1 MKMMK
6 PTLYI
11 LMLAALLAGCERS
24 LDTEGPDL
32 EDLYGE
38 FSVLDPFTLSQNKVD
53 FAAGEKVH
61 FTARFSKIIDWKLSI
76 KGKASGAQRVFE
88 GKSRQIDISNSEW
101 AGETSLL
108 PIFLVEECE
117 AHLSVADD
125 SLQFT
130 EILTIEG
137 VKSNEGFVVADFE
150 NGWNDQWLTFVQSG
164 ADMSFNITDSDPAAQ
179 GNFYYDMGGEVD
191 WDWLIGM
198 IEFPASAYGE
208 NTFPLSNNANDVYF
222 NAMVYLPEGITNPV
236 LLMQFREDENED
248 GEFDEE
254 SEDMYSLELKV
265 SDLTSGWQLISLKY
279 ADLVALANGAPVEPN
294 GNGNHEPDKLW
305 RVSNLFLA
313 NPSSG
318 YSQMYMDYVIFTE
331 GAPLKP

>member
-1 MKMMK
+1 MIKSR
-6 PTLYI
+6 LYI
-11 LMLAALLAGCERS
+11 LILGTLLAGCDRT

-32 EDLYGE
+32 KDLYGE
-38 FSVLDPFTLSQNKVD
+38 FSILDPFAMSQNKVD
-53 FAAGEKVH
+53 FSAGEKVY

-76 KGKASGAQRVFE
+76 TGKGSGAQRVFE

-101 AGETSLL
+101 AGETTLL
-108 PIFLVEECE
+108 PIFRIEECE
-117 AHLSVADD
+117 VLLSVAND

-130 EILTIEG
+130 EVLTIEG
-137 VKSNEGFVVADFE
+137 LKSNEGFVVADFE

-164 ADMSFNITDSDPAAQ
+164 ADMSFNITDAEPAAQ
-179 GNFYYDMGGEVD
+179 GNFYYDMGGEVN

-208 NTFPLSNNANDVYF
+208 NTFPLGNNANNVYF
-222 NAMVYLPEGITNPV
+222 NTMVYLPEGITNPV
-236 LLMQFREDENED
+236 FLMQFREDENDD

-254 SEDMYSLELKV
+254 TEDMYSLELKANNLV
-265 SDLTSGWQLISLKY
+265 SGWQLISVKY
-279 ADLVALANGAPVEPN
+279 SDLVALANGAPVEPN

-305 RVSNLFLA
+305 RISNLFLA

-318 YSQMYMDYVIFTE
+318 YSQMYMDYVMFTE
-331 GAPLKP
+331 GGPLNP